1 MTSDTD
7 NAIRRAVVEEMARQ
21 GITQTALAERMGV
34 TRSHVSQ
41 MLSGYRGKVPES
53 LVELL
58 AALGLE
64 LTVKRS
70 E

>member
-7 NAIRRAVVEEMARQ
+7 NAIRRAVVEEMTRQ
-21 GITQTALAERMGV
+21 GMTQTALAEKLGV

-58 AALGLE
+58 TALGLE

-70 E
+70 D